1 MSLDEKLRYS
11 AHFLQYGAGFS
22 VGCRVSSPP
31 QSRIVRQEAGMKHT
45 KLHEQPGWTSGG
57 VVMAPAARRVDSFD
71 DNPIDRKPPM

>member
-1 MSLDEKLRYS
+1 
-11 AHFLQYGAGFS
+11 
-22 VGCRVSSPP
+22 
-31 QSRIVRQEAGMKHT
+31 MKHT